1 MPAHWPGLLA
11 KTRLLVAALWAGSL
25 WAVGYLVAPTL
36 FATLSDRVLAGSIAG
51 SMFHAMAMLSLG
63 CALAMVLLL
72 WRATPDWTPARRRT
86 VLALIAAMALCTV
99 ASHFGLQPM
108 MAELKAAAGPGG
120 VMESTAKGR
129 FGLLHGISS
138 VIYLVQS
145 VLAGWL
151 VVKQV

>member
-1 MPAHWPGLLA
+1 MPGILA

-36 FATLSDRVLAGSIAG
+36 FATLGDRVLAGAIAG

-63 CALAMVLLL
+63 CALAMVLLV
-72 WRATPDWTPARRRT
+72 WRATVDWTPQRRRT
-86 VLALIAAMALCTV
+86 VLALTAAMALCTV
-99 ASHFGLQPM
+99 VSHFGLQPM
-108 MAELKAAAGPGG
+108 MAELKAGAGPGG
-120 VMESTAKGR
+120 VMESAAKGK
-129 FGLLHGISS
+129 FGMLHGISS

-151 VVKQV
+151 VVKQ